1 MLAPHMEHQGLW
13 NWTWSLHVHIDNQ
26 VNTMMMLL
34 KNHLETITKYMHEKY
49 FLDLWKQ
56 MQNINEQKHPSI
68 QLIVKLEAHLTI
80 VSLFYKFAT
89 SQTKT
94 KWSIWVC

>member
-1 MLAPHMEHQGLW
+1 
-13 NWTWSLHVHIDNQ
+13 
-26 VNTMMMLL
+26 
-34 KNHLETITKYMHEKY
+34 MHEKY
-49 FLDLWKQ
+49 FLDVSKQ
-56 MQNINEQKHPSI
+56 MQNISEQKHPSI

-94 KWSIWVC
+94 K